1 MLTLSLL
8 TVLLAAILLGAL
20 ANGESFGDTIRKGL
34 KVLLLL
40 LILWLLLE
48 HADLVE
54 ALLADWVAYNE
65 QDYQNLQN

>member
-1 MLTLSLL
+1 MLTISLL
-8 TVLLAAILLGAL
+8 TILLAAVLLGAL

-40 LILWLLLE
+40 LLFWLLLE

-54 ALLADWVAYNE
+54 ALFDELANSGNTHYE
-65 QDYQNLQN
+65 SL

>member
-1 MLTLSLL
+1 MFNFGIFT
-8 TVLLAAILLGAL
+8 LLALAILLGAL

-40 LILWLLLE
+40 LLFWLLLE

-54 ALLADWVAYNE
+54 ALLSDWMAY
-65 QDYQNLQN
+65 DGQNYLNLKN